1 VVLLLLICALAG
13 LNYLLA
19 PGRILLGFY
28 VLPTVYAA
36 YFRSR
41 IQAMGTAL
49 TCIVLVILLENL
61 NPHLFE
67 APAWGRRI
75 GYPWYDIAAW
85 GAALL
90 IIAWVTG
97 TLRKQLHETYKGVFF
112 ILQRFI
118 AHDEYTYF
126 HSVHVVAYAD
136 RIAGSMGLDAERRE
150 NVMAAAMLH
159 DIGKRE
165 TSRELL
171 YKAARH
177 TEAEHTE
184 MMKHVQR
191 GADLLHPLRAVLGR
205 VIPIIK
211 AHHDRFDGS
220 GFHPTQGEEIPLEAR
235 IISVADA
242 YDAMTSDRAH
252 AKAVPPAEARQEI
265 AQRSGTDFDP
275 AVVEAFLAAYD
286 SGALEIDFTSLY
298 KGRP

>member
-1 VVLLLLICALAG
+1 MVLLLLICALAG

-28 VLPTVYAA
+28 VLPTMYAA

-41 IQAMGTAL
+41 ILALGTAL
-49 TCIVLVILLENL
+49 ACIALAILLEIL
-61 NPHLFE
+61 NPHLFA
-67 APAWGRRI
+67 APASGGRI
-75 GYPWYDIAAW
+75 GYQWYDTAAW
-85 GAALL
+85 AAALL
-90 IIAWVTG
+90 LIAWVTG
-97 TLRKQLHETYKGVFF
+97 TLHKQLHETYRGVFF

-118 AHDEYTYF
+118 AHDDYTYF

-136 RIAGSMGLDAERRE
+136 RIAESMRLDAERRE

-165 TSRELL
+165 TLRELL

-177 TEAEHTE
+177 TEAERAE
-184 MMKHVQR
+184 VMKHVQR
-191 GADLLHPLRAVLGR
+191 GVDLLHPLRAVLGR

-252 AKAVPPAEARQEI
+252 SKAMPPAEARQEI
-265 AQRSGTDFDP
+265 EQRSGTDFDP

-286 SGALEIDFTSLY
+286 SGALEIDFTTLH
-298 KGRP
+298 KGQH